1 MNAYLKELADLCGI
15 NKRLTSHTARH
26 SFSTSVALAN
36 KVSMENVAKML
47 GHSST
52 RMTQHYARILDQS
65 IAEDMDN
72 VDEILSKN
80 GLNRSFK

>member
-1 MNAYLKELADLCGI
+1 MNAYLKELADICGI
-15 NKRLTSHTARH
+15 NKRLTCHVSRH

-36 KVSMENVAKML
+36 KVSMENVAKMF

-72 VDEILSKN
+72 VDAVLTKM
-80 GLNRSFK
+80 GLNKNLD